1 MAAGNVEIELDG
13 ILEPSMV
20 VELSSGVEGLLD
32 ELMVDRGD
40 HVKKK
45 QKVAMLESSVEHA
58 NLESAKAVA
67 NNLASIEAKKEKLR
81 FLNLEMKRI
90 DDLYGKMA
98 VSKREK
104 DQIESDRN
112 LAQWELREQ
121 LERQTLAK
129 LSLHQAQ
136 AIYNRR
142 IIRSPIEG
150 VVVQHYL
157 SPGEY
162 VEHQAILKL
171 AVIDP
176 LYIEAIAPIHYLGM
190 LKPGM
195 RATIIPEK
203 PIEKDFTG
211 KILIV
216 DSIVDAAS
224 GTFGVRIE
232 LPNPS
237 GEIPAGLKCK
247 VIINQGVH

>member
-1 MAAGNVEIELDG
+1 MAAGDAEIELDG

-20 VELSSGVEGLLD
+20 VELSSGVEGLLG

-45 QKVAMLESSVEHA
+45 QKVAMLESSVEYA
-58 NLESAKAVA
+58 NLESAKAIA

-81 FLNLEMKRI
+81 FLDLETKRI
-90 DDLYGKMA
+90 EDLYGKMA

-112 LAQWELREQ
+112 LAQWEVREQ

-129 LSLHQAQ
+129 LSLKQAQ

-142 IIRSPIEG
+142 IIRSPVEG
-150 VVVQHYL
+150 VVVQRYL
-157 SPGEY
+157 APGEY

-176 LYIEAIAPIHYLGM
+176 LYIEAIAPINYLGM
-190 LKPGM
+190 LRPGM
-195 RATIIPEK
+195 NATIIPEK
-203 PIEKDFTG
+203 PMEKVLVG
-211 KILIV
+211 KIIIV
-216 DSIVDAAS
+216 DRIVDAAS
-224 GTFGVRIE
+224 GTFGIRIK
-232 LPNPS
+232 LPNPN
-237 GEIPAGLKCK
+237 GDIPPGLKCK
-247 VIINQGVH
+247 VIINQSAQ